1 MKISSSYILFFV
13 VTIALQV
20 LLFNNLTIGTLIAPL
35 VYIACIIMMPLS
47 STPLRMLCVGVLL
60 GALMDI
66 TMGVVGLNGIA
77 TLPVAFV
84 RRPILHFLADYS
96 DIDNEGGIPSPK
108 RLGTFRFHRYVVV
121 MVVLHALLFFGFE
134 QLSFDHFWFFV
145 GRLIVSSASTLA
157 VVYLLLAIF
166 TPRLTAA
173 K

>member
-35 VYIACIIMMPLS
+35 VCIACIIMMPLS

-66 TMGVVGLNGIA
+66 TMGVVGLNVIA
-77 TLPVAFV
+77 TLPVAFF